1 MDEILK
7 IGKDLPLLKS
17 SVSIENLSPTVNLEG
32 KKGKGVLLFGLAV
45 AAVVILTVV
54 YIGFEKEEE
63 KN

>member
-32 KKGKGVLLFGLAV
+32 KKGKENICQGQGAIF
-45 AAVVILTVV
+45 
-54 YIGFEKEEE
+54 K
-63 KN
+63 